1 MKTKTIMLCTVAVTL
16 GGYAAHAE
24 NNSFGP
30 RYTPR
35 PAISQNNYTQEKHAE
50 DIMDVKSYEEYEE
63 REPCQN
69 YRRLPR
75 NYTDTCV
82 KPIEEEMIV
91 TAANNKVSE
100 TRLLPIVRSYT
111 VLFDFDESFVRAN
124 ENETINQIIHE
135 IDRYHPKQVTVTGYT
150 DSSGGMD
157 YNMALSHRRE
167 QAVSAALRNRG
178 IANQTLEREARGEH
192 DQAISTGDNVR
203 NQENRRV
210 VIDFRR

>member
-1 MKTKTIMLCTVAVTL
+1 MKTKTILLCTVTLAL

-24 NNSFGP
+24 SNAFGP

-35 PAISQNNYTQEKHAE
+35 PVVSEESYTQENRTE
-50 DIMDVKSYEEYEE
+50 DRMDAKSYVEYEH
-63 REPCQN
+63 REPCQH

-75 NYTDTCV
+75 NYVDGCV
-82 KPIEEEMIV
+82 VEIEEGLAV
-91 TAANNKVSE
+91 TAAENHLVG

-111 VLFDFDESFVRAN
+111 VLFDFDKSNVRAN
-124 ENETINQIIHE
+124 ENETINQVVHE
-135 IDRYHPKQVTVTGYT
+135 IDRYQPKQITVTGYT
-150 DSSGGMD
+150 DSSGKTD

-167 QAVSAALRNRG
+167 QAVSEALLQRG
-178 IANQTLEREARGEH
+178 IANQTLERRARGEN
-192 DQAISTGDNVR
+192 DQAVDTDDGVR